1 MDGAIAAEAIAW
13 PDAIFTALRR
23 WQVRQVAYV
32 PDGGHA
38 RLIRS
43 IHADD
48 AMRAIP
54 LTTEE
59 EGIAVLAGAALGG
72 DRGVLLMQSSGV
84 GNCVNMLS
92 LVKTCRFPLLVLV
105 TMRGEWGEFNPWQ
118 VPMGSTTEAAF
129 RLMDVETRRA
139 DRPEDVAETVNAAAR
154 MVFEGGSAVAVLL
167 GQRLIGAKVF

>member
-1 MDGAIAAEAIAW
+1 MDGSVSAEAVAW
-13 PDAIFTALRR
+13 PDAIFAALRQ
-23 WQVRQVAYV
+23 WQVRQVVYV

-43 IHADD
+43 IHAEPS
-48 AMRAIP
+48 MRAIP

-59 EGIAVLAGAALGG
+59 EGIAVLSGAALGG
-72 DRGVLLMQSSGV
+72 QRGVMLMQSSGV

-92 LVKTCRFPLLVLV
+92 LVKTCGFPFLALV

-129 RLMDVETRRA
+129 KLMGVETRRA
-139 DRPEDVAETVNAAAR
+139 DRVEDVADTVNAAAR

>member
-13 PDAIFTALRR
+13 PDAIFAALRR

-43 IHADD
+43 VHADG

-59 EGIAVLAGAALGG
+59 EGIAVLAGAGLGG

-118 VPMGSTTEAAF
+118 VPMGATTEAAF